1 VQSHC
6 GQEPQKEEE
15 EEEEEETL
23 KNIYPNRLLLA
34 QRERESN

>member
-6 GQEPQKEEE
+6 GQEPQKEE